1 MGDEALPVS
10 ELTFAVQRKVPR
22 FKFIAEAEVTSV
34 RNGMRVVARVSE
46 LSAQGC
52 YVDTPEAFPVGSA
65 IRLRINYGGSTCEF
79 GGRII
84 YTHIGWGMGAL
95 FEEMGQAQAAV
106 LNAWLAELARKTAR
120 RSERQSSLC

>member
-10 ELTFAVQRKVPR
+10 DLVFSVQRTVPR

-52 YVDTPEAFPVGSA
+52 YVDTPEALPEGTEL
-65 IRLRINYGGSTCEF
+65 RLRIHYGGSTCDF
-79 GGRII
+79 DGRVI
-84 YTHIGWGMGAL
+84 YTHNGWGMGAL
-95 FEEMGQAQAAV
+95 FAEMGEAQRAI
-106 LNAWLAELARKTAR
+106 LNSWLAELARKISY
-120 RSERQSSLC
+120 RSEPQSSLC